1 MIDKLYFNDLSL
13 KGLKSVEQIEILL
26 SRLKVLVD
34 LLDLDCLPDLKFLI
48 NVYSQPTEENQPEF
62 IELLLEVKQDM
73 RDYIF
78 AQLSSSYYV
87 NPPTEASLCV
97 FNSDEISLAA
107 THLNHNQ
114 EEAILFSFCS
124 HESWDRTQLDFKV
137 ENENESENQNISFP
151 NIGAINSNTPWLMER
166 LAQQSSYSNA
176 IEFIEKIKPK
186 FTNLRFNDSS
196 LEQLKLIDTDVAKL
210 ARLERNFTI
219 LNNYCECDWQGS
231 FRLDLIN
238 DKGVRLRGESQT
250 TRENESYMKQRQ
262 FNDMDG
268 KTVQF
273 ELHFDV
279 TRAERC
285 YVLPLHQEK
294 KLLIGYI
301 GAHLDTTRY
310 N

>member
-13 KGLKSVEQIEILL
+13 KGLKSVEQIEMLCN
-26 SRLKVLVD
+26 RLYTLVD
-34 LLDLDCLPDLKFLI
+34 LLNLESLPDLKFLI
-48 NVYSQPTEENQPEF
+48 DVYSHPTEENQPEF
-62 IELLLEVKQDM
+62 IALVSDVQSHM

-78 AQLSSSYYV
+78 AQLNTSYYV
-87 NPPTEASLCV
+87 DPPSDASLCI
-97 FNSDEISLAA
+97 FNLDEISLAV
-107 THLNHNQ
+107 THLNHSN

-124 HESWDRTQLDFKV
+124 HEIWDRTQLDFKV
-137 ENENESENQNISFP
+137 ENKNENISFP

-196 LEQLKLIDTDVAKL
+196 LEQLKLIDTDVTKL

-219 LNNYCECDWQGS
+219 LNDYCECDWQGS

-301 GAHLDTTRY
+301 GAHLDTTKY